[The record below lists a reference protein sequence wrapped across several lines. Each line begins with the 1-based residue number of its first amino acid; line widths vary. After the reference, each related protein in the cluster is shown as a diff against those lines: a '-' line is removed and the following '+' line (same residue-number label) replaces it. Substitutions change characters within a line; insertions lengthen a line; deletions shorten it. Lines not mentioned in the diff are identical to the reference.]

1 MMTNH
6 WSLVHLMH
14 APRRRSAI
22 LVTEP
27 ALGIC
32 YLNILV
38 KRVAFWVVIR
48 CYTVIRWYSPNTLS
62 RYICPGS
69 LGRKV
74 PWSTKPSY
82 LLNGHKLG
90 YTPTL
95 GQISQSIPLRVA
107 QTQINSETN
116 KLSCENSDIDTFRWS
131 WMVLLPQ
138 HFPLCTSYRNYWF
151 CHRNGLIYI
160 KVTPKN
166 PGEIWWNQW
175 IRRKNPPFFHLFW
188 RGWPLQAPSTACS
201 VLTGLVDPPDLS
213 IIEAVKLKTPGADT
227 RILSWVYMTIP
238 MDWYTFCF

>member
-38 KRVAFWVVIR
+38 KLVAFWVVIR

-62 RYICPGS
+62 RYICPDS
-69 LGRKV
+69 LWRKV
-74 PWSTKPSY
+74 PWSTKPFY

-95 GQISQSIPLRVA
+95 GQISQSIPIRVA
-107 QTQINSETN
+107 QTQINSKTH
-116 KLSCENSDIDTFRWS
+116 KLSCEHSDIDTFRWS

-151 CHRNGLIYI
+151 CHRNGLTNSRSPQQILVKY
-160 KVTPKN
+160 
-166 PGEIWWNQW
+166 GEISEFAV
-175 IRRKNPPFFHLFW
+175 KTHHFSHHFW
-188 RGWPLQAPSTACS
+188 RGWPRQAPSTACS

-238 MDWYTFCF
+238 MDWYTFCY